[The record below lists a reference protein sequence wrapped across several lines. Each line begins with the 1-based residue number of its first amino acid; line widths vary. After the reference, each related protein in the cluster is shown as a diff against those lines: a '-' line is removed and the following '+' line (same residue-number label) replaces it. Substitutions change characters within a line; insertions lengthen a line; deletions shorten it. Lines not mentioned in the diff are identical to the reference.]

1 MNRRERERFDSIL
14 ETIVESLPEA
24 IRHLLEEAPVIV
36 DDRPSRRLLQE
47 LGMDPRDETL
57 CGLHSGTPLTH
68 RSIDQTMELPETIHL
83 FREGIVEQAGG
94 WDQQDV
100 DGELMGGE
108 ESVTREIRITLLHEI
123 GHHFG
128 LDEEDL
134 ARLGYE

>member
-1 MNRRERERFDSIL
+1 MRFDSIL
-14 ETIVESLPEA
+14 EAVIESLPEA
-24 IRHLLEEAPVIV
+24 IQRLLEEAPVIV
-36 DDRPSRRLLQE
+36 DDRPSRRLLAE
-47 LGMDPRDETL
+47 LGMDPREDTL
-57 CGLHSGTPLTH
+57 CGLHSGTPLTQ

-94 WDQQDV
+94 WEPQEV
-100 DGELMGGE
+100 EGERIGGE